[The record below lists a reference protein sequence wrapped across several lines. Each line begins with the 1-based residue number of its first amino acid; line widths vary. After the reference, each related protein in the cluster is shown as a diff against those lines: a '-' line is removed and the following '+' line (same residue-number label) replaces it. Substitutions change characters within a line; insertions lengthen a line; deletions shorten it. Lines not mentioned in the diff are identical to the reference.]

1 MKASSRSAAQL
12 LKMCN
17 RGYHTRKAAMEL
29 AERIERGPIRSC
41 VPHKKRKQIL
51 HGLNEL

>member
-12 LKMCN
+12 IKIIK
-17 RGYHTRKAAMEL
+17 RGFHPEAAAKAL

-41 VPHKKRKQIL
+41 VPHKKRKPFL
-51 HGLNEL
+51 YGLKEL